1 MLDSRGREPSEPER
15 WERLYRTPYT
25 VMVGGRLRRVRET
38 RGLTQE
44 QALDLAR
51 RPNGRPYS
59 QGFLSR
65 IEAGYAN
72 PPLYAYVHLA
82 EAYELDP
89 GRILGSDETQK
100 PISEPE
106 MTVVKFLRRAGMSP
120 DEALVRLARR

>member
-1 MLDSRGREPSEPER
+1 MNSRRRKPSGPDQ
-15 WERLYRTPYT
+15 WELLYRTPYT

-38 RGLTQE
+38 LKLTQE
-44 QALDLAR
+44 QALARAR
-51 RPNGRPYS
+51 RPNGRTYS

-82 EAYELDP
+82 EAYELEP
-89 GRILGSDETQK
+89 GRILGSDEAQK
-100 PISEPE
+100 PITEAE
-106 MTVVKFLRRAGMSP
+106 MTVLKFLRRARISP